1 MSTDHGSMCLTV
13 SRARRGCGRLK
24 SAGGTVRTFWGAGPG
39 TRRVAPAARVRSHQA
54 AGQPTWV
61 GAAERLLNMVPP
73 APDASVCLVHQPS
86 LSVPLSGS
94 G

>member
-1 MSTDHGSMCLTV
+1 MCLTV
-13 SRARRGCGRLK
+13 SRARRGCGPAELRRRHRPDGLRGRLA
-24 SAGGTVRTFWGAGPG
+24 AGGTGGTGA
-39 TRRVAPAARVRSHQA
+39 VAPGGGA
-54 AGQPTWV
+54 PTWV

-73 APDASVCLVHQPS
+73 VPPGAPVCLVHQPS